1 MLVRDDEAGVRAAL
15 REARESL
22 RKDEVPVGCVI
33 VHDGIIVGRGHNQ
46 VESLQDATAHAEILA
61 IGAASNAL
69 GSWRLHECTL
79 YVTLEPCSMCAGA
92 IVLARL
98 GRVVYGAADPKAG
111 GCGSVLDVLGERRLN
126 HRAELTAGVLAD
138 ECGELLREFFR
149 RRRKSALRLAEAG
162 ELAGEAG
169 ALDDDTTDDGES
181 A

>member
-1 MLVRDDEAGVRAAL
+1 MLVPDDTAGMRAAL
-15 REARESL
+15 REAHASL
-22 RKDEVPVGCVI
+22 ARDEVPVGCVI
-33 VHDGIIVGRGHNQ
+33 VHDGIVIGRGHNQ
-46 VESLQDATAHAEILA
+46 VEALQDATAHAEVLA

-98 GRVVYGAADPKAG
+98 GRLVYGAADPKAG
-111 GCGSVLDVLGERRLN
+111 ACGSVLDVIGEPRLN
-126 HRAELTAGVLAD
+126 HRVEVTREVLAD

-149 RRRKSALRLAEAG
+149 KRRKAALRLAEVD
-162 ELAGEAG
+162 
-169 ALDDDTTDDGES
+169 LDEDDGGPEP